1 MWSQYSLLCR
11 AVTGLTVLSLL
22 TGCTTSLPSFSN
34 PFPKLRG
41 DKAFVQ
47 YWPPPADSTG
57 LRVAVKD
64 NIDMK
69 GVVTTAGSEHLLKTN
84 PPAEK
89 DAACLAPV
97 RASGAHIVGRTNLT
111 ELALGVSGINGYFG
125 TPRNRMGDSKRLMPG
140 GSSSGSAVA
149 VSNGKADVAIGTDTA
164 GSIRT
169 PAACCGV
176 YGLKTTFGLISTK
189 GVYPISPRHLDTVG
203 PIAKDIPNLVEG
215 MELLKPGFRSQYRSA
230 AAAEPGPRSITIG
243 RLYIE
248 NTDPKIDKA
257 IDDALAA
264 ANVKV
269 VRLPQ
274 WFAEAWKEAMK
285 HGNTIAVADGY
296 VTDKELLKAKGVT
309 TTTKAAILLGELK
322 YNSEDY
328 RRALASKKVWQRQLD
343 RVFRQVDLIALPTL
357 RQHPMKLPIFSRFV
371 VYEARALAL
380 QNTVSVNYAGNPALA
395 MPVPMD
401 DENIPLT
408 SLQLV
413 GPRLSEA
420 KLLNAARI
428 IASKH

>member
-1 MWSQYSLLCR
+1 MWFQSLPLRRGVAALTAVSLL
-11 AVTGLTVLSLL
+11 S
-22 TGCTTSLPSFSN
+22 GCTSSLPSFSN

-41 DKAFVQ
+41 DKAFIR
-47 YWPPPADSTG
+47 YWPPPEGSTQ

-69 GVVTTAGSEHLLKTN
+69 GVVTAAGSEYLLKTN
-84 PPAEK
+84 PPAEE

-97 RASGAHIVGRTNLT
+97 RARGVHIVGRTNLN
-111 ELALGVSGINGYFG
+111 ELALGATGINGYFG

-149 VSNGKADVAIGTDTA
+149 VLNERADVAIGTDTA

-189 GVYPISPRHLDTVG
+189 GIHPISPRHLDTVG
-203 PIAKDIPNLVEG
+203 PIAKDVPNLVEG
-215 MELLKPGFRSQYRSA
+215 MDLLKPGFRSQYMNAMAS
-230 AAAEPGPRSITIG
+230 EPGPRSLTIG

-257 IDDALAA
+257 IDDALAS

-269 VRLPQ
+269 VRLPR
-274 WFAEAWKEAMK
+274 WFSEAWKEAMK
-285 HGNTIAVADGY
+285 NGNTIAVADGY
-296 VTDKELLKAKGVT
+296 VTDKELLKARGVT
-309 TTTKAAILLGELK
+309 STTKAAILLGEFK
-322 YNSEDY
+322 YDSEDY
-328 RRALASKKVWQRQLD
+328 RKALAMKKVWQRQLD
-343 RVFRQVDLIALPTL
+343 RIFQRVDFIALPTL
-357 RQHPMKLPIFSRFV
+357 RHHPMKVPIFSRFV
-371 VYEARALAL
+371 LFEAQALAL
-380 QNTVSVNYAGNPALA
+380 QNTVSVNYAGNPAVA

-401 DENIPLT
+401 DKKIPLT

-428 IASKH
+428 LASKR

>member
-1 MWSQYSLLCR
+1 MWSKPSLLR
-11 AVTGLTVLSLL
+11 HGVAALTAVSLL

-41 DKAFVQ
+41 DKAFIR
-47 YWPPPADSTG
+47 YWPPPKDSNQ

-69 GVVTTAGSEHLLKTN
+69 GEVTAAGSEYLLKTN

-89 DAACLAPV
+89 DAPCLAPI
-97 RASGAHIVGRTNLT
+97 RARGAHIVGRTNLN
-111 ELALGVSGINGYFG
+111 ELALGATGINGYFG
-125 TPRNRMGDSKRLMPG
+125 TPRNRMGNSKRLMPG

-149 VSNGKADVAIGTDTA
+149 VLNGKADVAIGTDTA

-176 YGLKTTFGLISTK
+176 YGLKTTFGLIPTK
-189 GVYPISPRHLDTVG
+189 GIHPISPRHLDTVG
-203 PIAKDIPNLVEG
+203 PLARDIPHLVDG
-215 MELLKPGFRSQYRSA
+215 MDLLKPGFSGEYA
-230 AAAEPGPRSITIG
+230 NAKAAEPGPKSITIG

-248 NTDPKIDKA
+248 NTDPKIDQA
-257 IDDALAA
+257 IDDALTA

-274 WFAEAWKEAMK
+274 WFGEAWKEAMK
-285 HGNTIAVADGY
+285 NGSTIAVADAY
-296 VTDKELLKAKGVT
+296 VTDKELLKVRGVT
-309 TTTKAAILLGELK
+309 STTKAAILLGDLK
-322 YNSEDY
+322 YDSEEY
-328 RRALASKKVWQRQLD
+328 RKALAMKKVWQRQLD
-343 RVFRQVDLIALPTL
+343 RIFQEVDFIALPTL
-357 RQHPMKLPIFSRFV
+357 RHHPMRIPIFSRFV
-371 VYEARALAL
+371 LFEAEALAL

-395 MPVPMD
+395 MPVPMN
-401 DENIPLT
+401 DEKIPLT

-413 GPRLSEA
+413 GPKLSEA

-428 IASKH
+428 IASKE